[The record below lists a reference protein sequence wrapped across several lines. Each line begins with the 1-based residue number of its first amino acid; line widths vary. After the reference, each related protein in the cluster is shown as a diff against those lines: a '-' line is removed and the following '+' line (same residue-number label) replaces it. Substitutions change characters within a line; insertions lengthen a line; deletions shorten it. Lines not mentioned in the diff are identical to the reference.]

1 MAGPEYNLIEK
12 FFLPS
17 PECVSFG
24 ESIWVTVCRDLDL
37 RQTPTE
43 LELCEVD
50 RETLKALQAPLK
62 QQYQTSPE
70 TANVCLAAEGVV
82 EFDVPGCRVAI
93 PQNDGSFI
101 KAGLHPN
108 AGGDGTQACSGEIL
122 LQSLVT
128 CAGTTLAAV
137 SISMGLQ
144 ITQAHVRAKGWL
156 DFRGTMG
163 VDRSSPVGLTGI
175 ELTYCIETVAD
186 DSVVR
191 KLIELTE
198 RYCVIYQTLTAST
211 RVTSSRI
218 SPGC

>member
-1 MAGPEYNLIEK
+1 MWRIGAKQMN
-12 FFLPS
+12 
-17 PECVSFG
+17 
-24 ESIWVTVCRDLDL
+24 
-37 RQTPTE
+37 
-43 LELCEVD
+43 
-50 RETLKALQAPLK
+50 RETLKALQTPLK
-62 QQYQTSPE
+62 LQYQTSPD
-70 TANVCLAAEGVV
+70 TAKVCLGAEGIV

-93 PQNDGSFI
+93 PQNDGRFI

-144 ITQAHVRAKGWL
+144 ITQAHVYARGWL

-163 VDRSSPVGLTGI
+163 VDRSSPVGFTGI
-175 ELTYCIETVAD
+175 ELEFRIETDAD

-198 RYCVIYQTLTAST
+198 RYCVIYQTLTTSSP
-211 RVTSSRI
+211 VTSSRI
-218 SPGC
+218 

>member
-1 MAGPEYNLIEK
+1 VFPPLAGR
-12 FFLPS
+12 
-17 PECVSFG
+17 FG
-24 ESIWVTVCRDLDL
+24 QRSSQSLEF
-37 RQTPTE
+37 RQASTE
-43 LELCEVD
+43 WEQSEMD

-62 QQYQTSPE
+62 LQYQKSPE
-70 TANVCLAAEGVV
+70 TANVCLVAEGVV
-82 EFDVPGCRVAI
+82 DFDVPGCRVAI
-93 PQNDGSFI
+93 PQNDGRFI
-101 KAGLHPN
+101 TAGLHPN

-144 ITQAHVRAKGWL
+144 ITKAHVYAKGWL

-163 VDRSSPVGLTGI
+163 VDRSSPVGFTGI
-175 ELTYCIETVAD
+175 DLEFRIETEAD

-198 RYCVIYQTLTAST
+198 RYCVIYQTLTTST
-211 RVTSSRI
+211 AVTSSRT
-218 SPGC
+218 

>member
-1 MAGPEYNLIEK
+1 MFPSLAGRFWRQL
-12 FFLPS
+12 S
-17 PECVSFG
+17 QGC
-24 ESIWVTVCRDLDL
+24 DLH
-37 RQTPTE
+37 QACGE
-43 LELCEVD
+43 LERSEMD

-62 QQYQTSPE
+62 LQYQTSPE
-70 TANVCLAAEGVV
+70 KANVCLAAEGIV
-82 EFDVPGCRVAI
+82 EFDAPGCRVAI
-93 PQNDGSFI
+93 PPNDGKFI

-144 ITQAHVRAKGWL
+144 VTQAHVYARGWL

-163 VDRSSPVGLTGI
+163 VDRSSPVGFTGV
-175 ELTYCIETVAD
+175 ELEFRIETDAD

-198 RYCVIYQTLTAST
+198 RYCVIYQTLTAGTHVKST
-211 RVTSSRI
+211 QI
-218 SPGC
+218 

>member
-1 MAGPEYNLIEK
+1 M
-12 FFLPS
+12 
-17 PECVSFG
+17 
-24 ESIWVTVCRDLDL
+24 
-37 RQTPTE
+37 
-43 LELCEVD
+43 D

-62 QQYQTSPE
+62 LQYQTSPE
-70 TANVCLAAEGVV
+70 KANVCLAAEGIV
-82 EFDVPGCRVAI
+82 EFDAPGCRVAI
-93 PQNDGSFI
+93 PPNDGKFI

-144 ITQAHVRAKGWL
+144 VTQAHVYARGWL

-163 VDRSSPVGLTGI
+163 VDRSSPVGFTGV
-175 ELTYCIETVAD
+175 ELEFRIETDAD

-198 RYCVIYQTLTAST
+198 RYCVIYQTLTAGTHVKST
-211 RVTSSRI
+211 QI
-218 SPGC
+218 

>member
-1 MAGPEYNLIEK
+1 M
-12 FFLPS
+12 
-17 PECVSFG
+17 
-24 ESIWVTVCRDLDL
+24 
-37 RQTPTE
+37 
-43 LELCEVD
+43 D

-62 QQYQTSPE
+62 LQYQMSPD
-70 TANVCLAAEGVV
+70 TANVCLNAEGIV

-93 PQNDGSFI
+93 PQNDGRFI

-137 SISMGLQ
+137 SISMGLH
-144 ITQAHVRAKGWL
+144 IAKTHVHAKGWL

-163 VDRSSPVGLTGI
+163 VDRSTPVGFTRV
-175 ELTYCIETVAD
+175 ELEFRIETEAE

-198 RYCVIYQTLTAST
+198 RYCVIYQTLISGTP
-211 RVTSSRI
+211 VKSSRI
-218 SPGC
+218 W

>member
-1 MAGPEYNLIEK
+1 M
-12 FFLPS
+12 
-17 PECVSFG
+17 
-24 ESIWVTVCRDLDL
+24 
-37 RQTPTE
+37 E
-43 LELCEVD
+43 LELCGMD

-62 QQYQTSPE
+62 LHYQTSPD
-70 TANVCLAAEGVV
+70 TANVCLAAEGIV

-93 PQNDGSFI
+93 PQNDGRFI

-108 AGGDGTQACSGEIL
+108 AGGDGTKACSGEIL

-144 ITQAHVRAKGWL
+144 ITQALVHAKGWI

-163 VDRSSPVGLTGI
+163 VDRSSPVGFTGI
-175 ELTYCIETVAD
+175 ELQFRIETLAED
-186 DSVVR
+186 AVVR

-198 RYCVIYQTLTAST
+198 RYCVIYQTLIAGT
-211 RVTSSRI
+211 VIHSSRI
-218 SPGC
+218 

>member
-1 MAGPEYNLIEK
+1 M
-12 FFLPS
+12 
-17 PECVSFG
+17 
-24 ESIWVTVCRDLDL
+24 
-37 RQTPTE
+37 
-43 LELCEVD
+43 D
-50 RETLKALQAPLK
+50 RETLKARQAPLK
-62 QQYQTSPE
+62 LLYQTSPE
-70 TANVCLAAEGVV
+70 KANVCLAAEGIV
-82 EFDVPGCRVAI
+82 EFDAPGCRVAI
-93 PQNDGSFI
+93 PPNDGKFI

-144 ITQAHVRAKGWL
+144 VTQAHVYARGWL

-163 VDRSSPVGLTGI
+163 VDRSSPVGFTGV
-175 ELTYCIETVAD
+175 ELEFRIETEAD

-198 RYCVIYQTLTAST
+198 RYCVIYQTLKAGTHVTST
-211 RVTSSRI
+211 RIQPVGPAILQASLDYGLSAVPGVGSSA
-218 SPGC
+218 G

>member
-1 MAGPEYNLIEK
+1 M
-12 FFLPS
+12 
-17 PECVSFG
+17 
-24 ESIWVTVCRDLDL
+24 
-37 RQTPTE
+37 
-43 LELCEVD
+43 D

-62 QQYQTSPE
+62 LQYQTSPD
-70 TANVCLAAEGVV
+70 TANVCLSADGIV
-82 EFDVPGCRVAI
+82 EFDVPGCRVTI
-93 PQNDGSFI
+93 PQNDGRFI

-144 ITQAHVRAKGWL
+144 ITQAQVYAKGWL

-163 VDRSSPVGLTGI
+163 VDRSSPVGFTGI
-175 ELTYCIETVAD
+175 ELEFRIETGAD

-198 RYCVIYQTLTAST
+198 RYCVIYQTLISGTP
-211 RVTSSRI
+211 VKSSRV
-218 SPGC
+218 